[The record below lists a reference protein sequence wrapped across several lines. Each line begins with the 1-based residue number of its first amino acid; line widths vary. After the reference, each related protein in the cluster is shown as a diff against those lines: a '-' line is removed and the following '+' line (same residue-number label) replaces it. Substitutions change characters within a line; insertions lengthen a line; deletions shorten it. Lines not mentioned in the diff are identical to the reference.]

1 MSEIFQ
7 QRVRIVKEES
17 DAEFIADSG
26 FKMAFE
32 TENKK
37 LDKATVLEG
46 VKNVIRTPKYGEYY
60 VAEIKIDNE

>member
-1 MSEIFQ
+1 
-7 QRVRIVKEES
+7 
-17 DAEFIADSG
+17 
-26 FKMAFE
+26 MAFE

-60 VAEIKIDNE
+60 VAEIKINID